1 MSQFVIGLTGGI
13 GSGKSTVADLFAD
26 LGIKVID
33 TDIIAREV
41 VAPGQE
47 ALNAIISRFGKNI
60 LDQQGQLDRRQL
72 RDRVFSE
79 PEHKTW
85 LNNLLHP
92 LIRQQ
97 MLEQTRQATSSYCIL
112 AIPLLVENKLQ
123 TLVDRV
129 LVVDVSESTQLSRTV
144 RRDNNSEQQV
154 RNIMQAQASRQQ
166 RLALADDVIYND
178 GDPTE
183 LAPQVKK
190 LHNHYLALVSPAK
203 AAE

>member
-1 MSQFVIGLTGGI
+1 MSQFVVGLTGGI
-13 GSGKSTVADLFAD
+13 GSGKSTVAALFAD
-26 LGIKVID
+26 LGITVID
-33 TDIIAREV
+33 ADIIAREV
-41 VAPGQE
+41 VAPGEQ
-47 ALNAIISRFGKNI
+47 ALVSIVKRFGQTI
-60 LDQQGQLDRRQL
+60 VDQQGQLDRRQL
-72 RDRVFSE
+72 RDRIFSQ
-79 PEHKTW
+79 PEQKIW

-97 MLEQTRQATSSYCIL
+97 MLQQTRQATSSYCIL
-112 AIPLLVENKLQ
+112 AIPLLVENNLQ

-129 LVVDVSESTQLSRTV
+129 LVVDVSEATQLSRTV

-154 RNIMQAQASRQQ
+154 KNIMQAQASRQQ

-190 LHNHYLALVSPAK
+190 LHNHYLALVSQAK
-203 AAE
+203 EPE

>member
-1 MSQFVIGLTGGI
+1 MSQFVVGLTGGI
-13 GSGKSTVADLFAD
+13 GSGKSTVANLFAD

-33 TDIIAREV
+33 ADIIAREV

-47 ALNAIISRFGKNI
+47 ALTAIVNRFGEDI

-72 RDRVFSE
+72 RDRIFSQ
-79 PEHKTW
+79 PEQKIW

-92 LIRQQ
+92 LIRQC
-97 MLEQTRQATSSYCIL
+97 MLQQSQQATSAYCIL
-112 AIPLLVENKLQ
+112 AIPLLVENQLQ

-144 RRDNNSEQQV
+144 KRDNNSEQQV

-190 LHNHYLALVSPAK
+190 LHNQYLALVSQAK
-203 AAE
+203 IP